1 MTQKRNYLMNKAIE
15 RLIVQIYAKVYKE
28 VFNTSNTNMLIKN
41 DMQAVINSLS
51 ALQSSQKYNEFAVK
65 FAQSLAAKGVR
76 GQKGI
81 WRKFYE
87 AAKKAHYIGL
97 PKTWAAFEAKI
108 MTNAISHNFQ
118 MIKSIPDRMKEI
130 LGHKYTSTLI
140 EEVAKGN
147 LPRGS
152 FRNML
157 AKHGHKQAT
166 LIARTETAKLQTAI
180 LENRATS
187 LGSIVYR
194 WLSSKDRR
202 TRPSH
207 QMMNGV
213 IVFWRPQTQK
223 PKLDNMQGNAG
234 EFPNCRC
241 TPQPIVD
248 IVDLTQQSYK
258 VYDYN
263 SHKIIT
269 MTKKELIS
277 AIQKG
282 TL

>member
-1 MTQKRNYLMNKAIE
+1 MNKQIE
-15 RLIVQIYAKVYKE
+15 KLIAQIYSKVYKE
-28 VFNTSNTNMLIKN
+28 VFNKTNTSTLLKN
-41 DMQAVINSLS
+41 DRQAVENALS
-51 ALQSSQKYNEFAVK
+51 TLQSSQKYNDFAMK
-65 FAQSLAAKGVR
+65 FAQSLATKGVR

-97 PKTWAAFEAKI
+97 PKTWSAFEAKI
-108 MTNAISHNFQ
+108 MTDAISHNFQ
-118 MIKSIPDRMKEI
+118 MIKSIPDKMKEI

-140 EEVAKGN
+140 EEVAKGK
-147 LPRGS
+147 LARGT
-152 FRNML
+152 FATML
-157 AKHGHKQAT
+157 AKHGHKHAK

-187 LGSIVYR
+187 LGSVAYE
-194 WLSSKDRR
+194 WLSSRDKR

-207 QMMNGV
+207 QQMNGV
-213 IVFWRPQTQK
+213 IVFWRPHSQK
-223 PKLDNMQGNAG
+223 PILDGMQGNAG

-248 IVDLTQQSYK
+248 IEDLVKSSYK

-263 SHKIIT
+263 SHKVII
-269 MTKKELIS
+269 MKKKELIE
-277 AIQKG
+277 ALQKG